1 MMRGKAFRGAL
12 EYVLLALVAALT
24 AALRLVPYLRYGPT
38 LSEVDP
44 YEYLWLANYFYSH
57 GLGGLHG
64 LTHSALWWYP
74 WGRDF
79 LSSEY
84 LGLPW
89 LSALASRLTGASV
102 EVALSLSPVAFAVL
116 GVIGVYLAVKEAGGS
131 SVAALTAAAGFAF
144 LPITVLDHGF
154 ATDPA
159 KVFDGIALL
168 PYPLYFMAR
177 SYRAPK
183 ATTSIAMAAAAGA
196 SGGLIAWLWGGYQY
210 MALVVALLAVTEPF
224 LNEPSLPGLLR
235 LLAAWAAFAAVALTS
250 PAVSPHVFTRGV
262 GLAAEASLL
271 AYAFEYLAL
280 TRLRGLSRLRVH
292 AWTLAVLAGLAAVAV
307 ASGIVSLPS
316 RVLMGLGVTPP
327 PGAVVPLTVQ
337 EYMGVPPQ
345 QVISSYAPFFVL
357 SLIGVATMIA
367 GRATRRLT
375 PSPTDAMVV
384 VSLELMV
391 IFTYASVNQA
401 YYLPSA
407 ALYAIIAGGV
417 SVALVGSL
425 RPAYGAARRRRPR
438 QAAGRGAAIGAALL
452 AAIVLASMAYY
463 ASVDYSALQL
473 EAPSIE
479 TGWLGALRSPDGKV
493 IVPVNNAWPLAL
505 SYVKERTPPGSVVVT
520 WWDYGY
526 WVGVLANRASVVDG
540 STINGTQIEL
550 VADALTAPVEQSGA
564 YLRMLRLP
572 ANETYVMVYDVFLGI
587 YDNSTGSVTI
597 MPFPN
602 VVSVGPGVYAVTYGL
617 GDMAKSYQMLRIAG
631 RVNPYSGQ
639 ALFTGYSSVSYQ
651 SNVEVLQFPGLAGGP
666 AKNVSNTLNTTIY
679 DLIMY
684 GLSQL
689 GNYGVLGQG
698 ASWLRSAS
706 SFTPAAVAYV
716 TPTGGMVPAP
726 VSAPSP
732 EPYYVPVAFFVSVP
746 YSWQGAG
753 VTYFYAVIVFLYR
766 WGGLP

>member
-1 MMRGKAFRGAL
+1 MRSSF
-12 EYVLLALVAALT
+12 
-24 AALRLVPYLRYGPT
+24 
-38 LSEVDP
+38 
-44 YEYLWLANYFYSH
+44 
-57 GLGGLHG
+57 
-64 LTHSALWWYP
+64 WWYP

-79 LSSEY
+79 LNSEY

-102 EVALSLSPVAFAVL
+102 EVTLSLSPVAFAVL
-116 GVIGVYLAVKEAGGS
+116 GVVGVYMAVKEVRGS
-131 SVAALTAAAGFAF
+131 SMAALAAAAGFAF

-168 PYPLYFMAR
+168 PYPLYFIAR
-177 SYRAPK
+177 SYRASRAAAA
-183 ATTSIAMAAAAGA
+183 ATMAIAAGA

-210 MALVVALLAVTEPF
+210 MALLVALLALTEPF
-224 LNEPSLPGLLR
+224 LYKPSLTGLWR
-235 LLAAWAAFAAVALTS
+235 LLASWAAFVAVALTS

-262 GLAAEASLL
+262 GLVAEASLIT
-271 AYAFEYLAL
+271 YAIELLML
-280 TRLRGLSRLRVH
+280 TRFRGLSRLRVH
-292 AWTLAVLAGLAAVAV
+292 AWALTVLAGLAVVAV
-307 ASGIVSLPS
+307 ASGMVSLPS
-316 RVLMGLGVTPP
+316 RVLMGLGVAPP

-357 SLIGVATMIA
+357 SLIGMVAVLA
-367 GRATRRLT
+367 GRATGRLE
-375 PSPTDAMVV
+375 PSPIDVIAVT
-384 VSLELMV
+384 SLELMA

-407 ALYAIIAGGV
+407 ALYAVIAGGT
-417 SVALVGSL
+417 SIALLGSL
-425 RPAYGAARRRRPR
+425 RPVHSAARRRRPQ
-438 QAAGRGAAIGAALL
+438 QATTSRGAAIGAALL
-452 AAIVLASMAYY
+452 TAIVLASMAYY
-463 ASVDYSALQL
+463 AVSDYNTLQL

-505 SYVKERTPPGSVVVT
+505 SYVRDNTPPGSVIVA

-526 WVGVLANRASVVDG
+526 WIGVLANRTSVVDG

-550 VADALTAPVEQSGA
+550 VADALTATVGQSGA

-602 VVSVGPGVYAVTYGL
+602 IISVGPGVYAVTYGL

-639 ALFTGYSSVSYQ
+639 ALFTSYSSASYQ
-651 SNVEVLQFPGLAGGP
+651 YNVEVLQFPGLTGGP
-666 AKNVSNTLNTTIY
+666 ARNVSNVLNTTIY
-679 DLIMY
+679 DLMMY

-689 GNYGVLGQG
+689 GRYGVLGQG

-716 TPTGGMVPAP
+716 GPTGSIAPAP

-746 YSWQGAG
+746 YSWQGPG